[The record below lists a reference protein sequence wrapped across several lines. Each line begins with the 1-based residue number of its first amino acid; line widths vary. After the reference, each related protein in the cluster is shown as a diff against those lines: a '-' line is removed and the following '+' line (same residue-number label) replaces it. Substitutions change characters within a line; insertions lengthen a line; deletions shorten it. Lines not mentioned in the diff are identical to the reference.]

1 MSASQPDERYQAYRE
16 AIQRRVCGVC
26 LDQAD
31 DGTCGLTHRVCALER
46 HLPAL
51 VNALVAVRS
60 DRMDEYVAAIE
71 AQVCSQC
78 PEQDACGQCR
88 SRDDAR
94 CSLYSYLSLVVEAVE
109 EVHGSLKP
117 GLERA

>member
-1 MSASQPDERYQAYRE
+1 MSASQPDGRYQAYWE
-16 AIQRRVCGVC
+16 AIQRRVCTVC
-26 LDQAD
+26 LDQAA
-31 DGTCGLTHRVCALER
+31 DGSCGLTHQVCALER

-51 VNALVAVRS
+51 VDALVATRS

-78 PEQDACGQCR
+78 PEQDTCGTCGVR
-88 SRDDAR
+88 NDGR

-109 EVHGSLKP
+109 EVHGP
-117 GLERA
+117 LEPRPEPA

>member
-1 MSASQPDERYQAYRE
+1 MHAADTDERYRAYWE

-31 DGTCGLTHRVCALER
+31 DGSCGLTRRVCALDK
-46 HLPAL
+46 HLPGL

-71 AQVCSQC
+71 AQVCSRC
-78 PEQDACGQCR
+78 EDHGADGSCALRDAG
-88 SRDDAR
+88 R
-94 CSLYSYLSLVVEAVE
+94 CALYSYLSLVVEAVE
-109 EVHGSLKP
+109 EVHGSLRP
-117 GLERA
+117 GQEGA

>member
-1 MSASQPDERYQAYRE
+1 MNATVTDPRYQAYWD
-16 AIQRRVCGVC
+16 AIRRRVCNVC

-31 DGTCGLTHRVCALER
+31 DGSCGLTRRVCALEK

-51 VNALVAVRS
+51 VSALVDVKS

-78 PEQDACGQCR
+78 PDGTGGECRLRDAG
-88 SRDDAR
+88 R
-94 CSLYSYLSLVVEAVE
+94 CALYSYLALVVEAVE
-109 EVHGSLKP
+109 DVHGAAP
-117 GLERA
+117 AGQEPA